1 MQKCLGAVRKNV
13 AEGRDEKLMINF
25 IGLVK
30 FIINWIAFVQGGYTP
45 LHNATTRGYLKAA
58 KMLIKEKA
66 TVDIMDHVS

>member
-30 FIINWIAFVQGGYTP
+30 FIINWIAFV
-45 LHNATTRGYLKAA
+45 
-58 KMLIKEKA
+58 
-66 TVDIMDHVS
+66 